1 MLPLDIASLVAGC
14 LVSIVVGDSS
24 WGAGAVGV
32 EEVGA
37 APIVGKAMKAPVVI
51 AITTNKTDSSVRIQF
66 VEASDSS
73 YLYPSRNK
81 GTR

>member
-1 MLPLDIASLVAGC
+1 MGVA
-14 LVSIVVGDSS
+14 
-24 WGAGAVGV
+24 
-32 EEVGA
+32 EVGA
-37 APIVGKAMKAPVVI
+37 APIAGKAMKASVAI
-51 AITTNKTDSSVRIQF
+51 ATTTNKTDSSVQIQF